1 MYLSECDSTNTR
13 LKQLLAT
20 GQAPDYI
27 YAGYQTAGRGQTGNG
42 WESERGKN
50 LVCSIL
56 VESQKV
62 PSGTPINVESLF
74 DLNVA
79 VSVAVHRAV
88 TGYGLQVTGY
98 ELRVTGDGLQV
109 TGDGLQ
115 VTGDGLQVTGYGLRV
130 TGDEVTIKWP
140 NDIYW
145 KDKKLAGILI
155 ENAIVGGEVR
165 YAIAG
170 IGLNVN
176 QTEFRSDAPN
186 PISLRQITGREQDVH
201 ELMRQLLAAMHAV
214 LAEPEQAVW
223 DYYRAHL
230 YRREGYWPYVER
242 EVSTEPTMNANSQEP
257 IAKSLFRA
265 RIEDVLP
272 TGELVLR
279 DEEGKQRIY
288 HFKQVRYV
296 L

>member
-56 VESQKV
+56 VESRK
-62 PSGTPINVESLF
+62 SKVESLF

-88 TGYGLQVTGY
+88 TGDG
-98 ELRVTGDGLQV
+98 LRVTGDGLQ
-109 TGDGLQ
+109 
-115 VTGDGLQVTGYGLRV
+115 V

-145 KDKKLAGILI
+145 GDRKLAGILI
-155 ENAIVGGEVR
+155 ENAIVGGELR

-186 PISLRQITGREQDVH
+186 PISLRQITGREQDID
-201 ELMRQLLAAMHAV
+201 ELMKRLYDEVQKAT
-214 LAEPEQAVW
+214 EEDVW

-257 IAKSLFRA
+257 IAKNLFRA

-296 L
+296 I